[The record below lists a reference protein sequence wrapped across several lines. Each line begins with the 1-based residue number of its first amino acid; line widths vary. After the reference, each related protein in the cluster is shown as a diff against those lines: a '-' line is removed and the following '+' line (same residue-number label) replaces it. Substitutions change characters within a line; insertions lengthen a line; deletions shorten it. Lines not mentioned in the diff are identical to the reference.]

1 MKNINLNNQEE
12 YWENNYANK
21 PKMFGLAPSFA
32 AEEAL
37 KVFKKKNIS
46 SIVELGAG
54 LGRDTIFF
62 AKNNIKVE
70 ALDYSKTAV
79 TSIKKKIKELHLSK
93 FVSAKVFDVRKKLS
107 FKNNSIQGVF
117 SHMLYCMAL
126 KNLEVQNL
134 NNEIL
139 RILETGGINIYTVRN
154 FEDGDYKNGIYIE
167 DESYQNDGFIINFFS
182 KEKIKKLLV
191 GFSNIKIE
199 RFNEGNFPR
208 KLFIVQNQ
216 KNNFPFKF
224 KK

>member
-1 MKNINLNNQEE
+1 
-12 YWENNYANK
+12 
-21 PKMFGLAPSFA
+21 MFGLEPSFA

-79 TSIKKKIKELHLSK
+79 TSIKKKIKEFNLSE
-93 FVSAKVFDVRKKLS
+93 FVSAKVFDIRKKLP
-107 FKNNSIQGVF
+107 FKNNTVQGIF

-126 KNLEVQNL
+126 KNSDVQNL

-139 RILETGGINIYTVRN
+139 RVLEKGGVNIYTVRN
-154 FEDGDYKNGIYIE
+154 FEDGDYKNGIHIE

-182 KEKIKKLLV
+182 KEKIKELLV
-191 GFSNIKIE
+191 GFSNIKID

-216 KNNFPFKF
+216 KK
-224 KK
+224 

>member
-1 MKNINLNNQEE
+1 MKNTNLNNQEE
-12 YWENNYANK
+12 YWETNYTNK
-21 PKMFGLAPSFA
+21 PKMFGLTPSFA

-46 SIVELGAG
+46 NIVELGAG

-79 TSIKKKIKELHLSK
+79 MSIRKKIKELNLSK
-93 FVSAKVFDVRKKLS
+93 FVTAKVFDVRKKLP
-107 FKNNSIQGVF
+107 FKNNSIQGIF

-134 NNEIL
+134 NYEIL
-139 RILETGGINIYTVRN
+139 RVLEKGGINIYTVRN
-154 FEDGDYKNGIYIE
+154 FEDGDYKNGVHIE
-167 DESYQNDGFIINFFS
+167 NESYQNDGFIINFFS
-182 KEKIKKLLV
+182 KKKIEDLLV
-191 GFSNIKIE
+191 GFSNVKID
-199 RFNEGNFPR
+199 RFNEGDFPR

-216 KNNFPFKF
+216 KK
-224 KK
+224 

>member
-1 MKNINLNNQEE
+1 LKNINLNNQEE
-12 YWENNYANK
+12 YWEINYANK

-37 KVFKKKNIS
+37 KIFKKKNIS

-79 TSIKKKIKELHLSK
+79 MSIKKKVKELNLSE
-93 FVSAKVFDVRKKLS
+93 FVSTKVFDVRKKLP
-107 FKNNSIQGVF
+107 FKNNSIQGIF
-117 SHMLYCMAL
+117 SHMLYCMSL

-134 NNEIL
+134 NSEIL
-139 RILETGGINIYTVRN
+139 RVLVKGGVNIYTVRN
-154 FEDGDYKNGIYIE
+154 FEDGDYKNGVHIE

-182 KEKIKKLLV
+182 KKKIEELLV
-191 GFSNIKIE
+191 GFINIKID
-199 RFNEGNFPR
+199 RFNEGDFPR

-216 KNNFPFKF
+216 KK
-224 KK
+224 

>member
-1 MKNINLNNQEE
+1 LKNINLNNQEE
-12 YWENNYANK
+12 YWETNYSSK

-154 FEDGDYKNGIYIE
+154 FEDGDYKNGIHIE

-208 KLFIVQNQ
+208 KLFIFQNQ
-216 KNNFPFKF
+216 KK
-224 KK
+224 

>member
-1 MKNINLNNQEE
+1 MKNINLNNQEG
-12 YWENNYANK
+12 YWETNYTNK
-21 PKMFGLAPSFA
+21 PKMFGLTPSFA

-46 SIVELGAG
+46 SIVELGSG

-70 ALDYSKTAV
+70 ALDYSNAAIN
-79 TSIKKKIKELHLSK
+79 SIKKKIKELNLTK
-93 FVSAKVFDVRKKLS
+93 FVSAKVFDVRKKLP
-107 FKNNSIQGVF
+107 FEKNTVQGIF

-126 KNLEVQNL
+126 KNSEVKNL

-139 RILETGGINIYTVRN
+139 RVLEKEGVNIYTVRN
-154 FEDGDYKNGIYIE
+154 FEDGDYKNGVHIE

-182 KEKIKKLLV
+182 KKKIQELLD
-191 GFSNIKIE
+191 GFSNIKID
-199 RFNEGNFPR
+199 RFNEGDFPR

-216 KNNFPFKF
+216 KK
-224 KK
+224 

>member
-1 MKNINLNNQEE
+1 MKNTNLNNQEE
-12 YWENNYANK
+12 YWETNYTNK
-21 PKMFGLAPSFA
+21 PKMFGLTPSFA

-37 KVFKKKNIS
+37 KVFEKNNIS
-46 SIVELGAG
+46 NIVELGAG

-79 TSIKKKIKELHLSK
+79 MSIKKKIKELNLSK
-93 FVSAKVFDVRKKLS
+93 FVSAKVFDVRKKLP
-107 FKNNSIQGVF
+107 FKNNSIQGIF

-139 RILETGGINIYTVRN
+139 RVLEKGGINIYTVRN
-154 FEDGDYKNGIYIE
+154 FEDGDYKNGVHIE

-182 KEKIKKLLV
+182 KKKIENLLV
-191 GFSNIKIE
+191 GFSNMKID
-199 RFNEGNFPR
+199 RFNEGDFPR

-216 KNNFPFKF
+216 KK
-224 KK
+224 

>member
-1 MKNINLNNQEE
+1 LKNINLNNQEE
-12 YWENNYANK
+12 YWEINYANK

-37 KVFKKKNIS
+37 KIFKKKNIS

-79 TSIKKKIKELHLSK
+79 TSIKKKVEELNLSE
-93 FVSAKVFDVRKKLS
+93 FVSTKVFDVRKKLP
-107 FKNNSIQGVF
+107 FKNNSIQGIF

-139 RILETGGINIYTVRN
+139 RVLVKGGVNIYTVRN
-154 FEDGDYKNGIYIE
+154 FEDGDYKNGVHIE
-167 DESYQNDGFIINFFS
+167 DETYQNDGFIINFFS
-182 KEKIKKLLV
+182 KKKIEKLLV
-191 GFSNIKIE
+191 GFSNIKID
-199 RFNEGNFPR
+199 RFNEGDFPR
-208 KLFIVQNQ
+208 KLFIVQN
-216 KNNFPFKF
+216 
-224 KK
+224 KKK

>member
-1 MKNINLNNQEE
+1 LKNINLNNQEE
-12 YWENNYANK
+12 YWEINYANK

-37 KVFKKKNIS
+37 KIFKKKNIS

-62 AKNNIKVE
+62 SKNNIKVE

-79 TSIKKKIKELHLSK
+79 MSNKKKVKELNLSE
-93 FVSAKVFDVRKKLS
+93 FVSTKVFDVRKKLP
-107 FKNNSIQGVF
+107 FKNNSIQGIF
-117 SHMLYCMAL
+117 SHMLYCMSL

-134 NNEIL
+134 NSEIL
-139 RILETGGINIYTVRN
+139 RVLVKGGVNIYTVRN
-154 FEDGDYKNGIYIE
+154 FEDGDYKNGLHIE

-182 KEKIKKLLV
+182 KKKIEELLV
-191 GFSNIKIE
+191 GFINIKID
-199 RFNEGNFPR
+199 RFNEGDFPR

-216 KNNFPFKF
+216 KK
-224 KK
+224 

>member
-12 YWENNYANK
+12 YWEINYANK

-37 KVFKKKNIS
+37 KIFKKKNIS

-79 TSIKKKIKELHLSK
+79 MSIKKKVKELNLSE
-93 FVSAKVFDVRKKLS
+93 FVSTKVFDVRKKLP
-107 FKNNSIQGVF
+107 FKNNSIQGIF
-117 SHMLYCMAL
+117 SHMLYCMSL

-134 NNEIL
+134 NSEIL
-139 RILETGGINIYTVRN
+139 RVLVKGGVNIYTVRN
-154 FEDGDYKNGIYIE
+154 FEDGDYKNGLHIE

-182 KEKIKKLLV
+182 KKKIEELLV
-191 GFSNIKIE
+191 GFSNIKID

-208 KLFIVQNQ
+208 KLFIVHNQ
-216 KNNFPFKF
+216 KK
-224 KK
+224 

>member
-12 YWENNYANK
+12 YWETNYTNK
-21 PKMFGLAPSFA
+21 PKMFGLTPSFA
-32 AEEAL
+32 AEESL

-79 TSIKKKIKELHLSK
+79 KSIKKKIKELNLTK
-93 FVSAKVFDVRKKLS
+93 FVSAKVFDVRKKLP
-107 FKNNSIQGVF
+107 FKNNSIQGIF

-139 RILETGGINIYTVRN
+139 RVLVKGGVNIYTVRN
-154 FEDGDYKNGIYIE
+154 FEDGDYKNGVHIE
-167 DESYQNDGFIINFFS
+167 DETYQNDGFIINFFS
-182 KEKIKKLLV
+182 KKKIEKLLV
-191 GFSNIKIE
+191 GFSNIKID

-216 KNNFPFKF
+216 KK
-224 KK
+224 

>member
-1 MKNINLNNQEE
+1 MKNTNLNNQEE
-12 YWENNYANK
+12 YWETNYTNK
-21 PKMFGLAPSFA
+21 PKMFGLTPSFA

-46 SIVELGAG
+46 NIVELGAG

-79 TSIKKKIKELHLSK
+79 MSIRKKIKELNLSK
-93 FVSAKVFDVRKKLS
+93 FVTAKVFDVRKKLP
-107 FKNNSIQGVF
+107 FKNNSIQGIF

-139 RILETGGINIYTVRN
+139 RVLVKGGVNIYTVRN
-154 FEDGDYKNGIYIE
+154 FEDGDYKNGVHIE
-167 DESYQNDGFIINFFS
+167 DETYKNDGFIINFFS
-182 KEKIKKLLV
+182 KKKIEELLV
-191 GFSNIKIE
+191 GFSNIKID
-199 RFNEGNFPR
+199 RFNEGDFPR

-216 KNNFPFKF
+216 KK
-224 KK
+224 

>member
-1 MKNINLNNQEE
+1 LKNINLNNQEE
-12 YWENNYANK
+12 YWEINYANK

-37 KVFKKKNIS
+37 KIFKKKNIS

-79 TSIKKKIKELHLSK
+79 TSIKKKVEELNLSE
-93 FVSAKVFDVRKKLS
+93 FVSTKVFDVRKKLP
-107 FKNNSIQGVF
+107 FKNNSIQGIF
-117 SHMLYCMAL
+117 SHMLYCMSL

-139 RILETGGINIYTVRN
+139 RVLVKGGVNIYTVRN
-154 FEDGDYKNGIYIE
+154 FEDGDYKNGVHIE

-182 KEKIKKLLV
+182 KKKIEELLV
-191 GFSNIKIE
+191 GFINIKID
-199 RFNEGNFPR
+199 RFNEGDFPR

-216 KNNFPFKF
+216 KK
-224 KK
+224 

>member
-12 YWENNYANK
+12 YWEINYANK

-37 KVFKKKNIS
+37 KIFKKKNIS

-79 TSIKKKIKELHLSK
+79 TSIKKKVEELNLSE
-93 FVSAKVFDVRKKLS
+93 FVSTKVFDVRKKLP
-107 FKNNSIQGVF
+107 FKNNSIQGIF

-139 RILETGGINIYTVRN
+139 RVLVKGGVNIYTVRN
-154 FEDGDYKNGIYIE
+154 FEDGDYKNGVHIE
-167 DESYQNDGFIINFFS
+167 DESYQNDGFIIKFFS
-182 KEKIKKLLV
+182 KKKIEELLV
-191 GFSNIKIE
+191 GFSNIKID
-199 RFNEGNFPR
+199 RFNEGDFPR

-216 KNNFPFKF
+216 KK
-224 KK
+224 

>member
-12 YWENNYANK
+12 YWEINYTNK
-21 PKMFGLAPSFA
+21 PKMFGLTPSFA

-37 KVFKKKNIS
+37 KVFEKNNIS
-46 SIVELGAG
+46 NIVELGAG

-79 TSIKKKIKELHLSK
+79 MSIKKKIKELNLSK
-93 FVSAKVFDVRKKLS
+93 LVSAKVFDVRKKLP
-107 FKNNSIQGVF
+107 FKNNSIQGIF

-139 RILETGGINIYTVRN
+139 RVLEKGGINIYTVRN
-154 FEDGDYKNGIYIE
+154 FEDGDYKNGVHIE
-167 DESYQNDGFIINFFS
+167 DESNQNDGFIINFFS
-182 KEKIKKLLV
+182 KKKIENLLV
-191 GFSNIKIE
+191 GFSNMKID
-199 RFNEGNFPR
+199 RFNEGDFPR

-216 KNNFPFKF
+216 KK
-224 KK
+224 

>member
-1 MKNINLNNQEE
+1 MKNTNLNNQEE
-12 YWENNYANK
+12 YWETNYTNK
-21 PKMFGLAPSFA
+21 PKMFGLTPSFA

-37 KVFKKKNIS
+37 KVFEKNNIS
-46 SIVELGAG
+46 NIVELGAG

-79 TSIKKKIKELHLSK
+79 MSIKKKVKELNLSE
-93 FVSAKVFDVRKKLS
+93 FVSTKVFDVRKKLP
-107 FKNNSIQGVF
+107 FKNNSIQGIF

-139 RILETGGINIYTVRN
+139 RVLVKGGVNIYTVRN
-154 FEDGDYKNGIYIE
+154 FEDGDYKNGVHIE

-182 KEKIKKLLV
+182 KKKIQELLD
-191 GFSNIKIE
+191 GFSNIKID
-199 RFNEGNFPR
+199 RFNECNFPR
-208 KLFIVQNQ
+208 KLFIVYNQ
-216 KNNFPFKF
+216 KK
-224 KK
+224 

>member
-12 YWENNYANK
+12 YWEINYANK

-37 KVFKKKNIS
+37 KIFKKKNIS

-79 TSIKKKIKELHLSK
+79 MSIKKKVKELNLSE
-93 FVSAKVFDVRKKLS
+93 FVSTKVFDVRKKLP
-107 FKNNSIQGVF
+107 FKNNSIQGIF
-117 SHMLYCMAL
+117 SHMLYCMSL

-139 RILETGGINIYTVRN
+139 RVLVKGGVNIYTVRN
-154 FEDGDYKNGIYIE
+154 FEDGDYKNGLHIE

-182 KEKIKKLLV
+182 KKKIEELLV
-191 GFSNIKIE
+191 GFINIKID
-199 RFNEGNFPR
+199 
-208 KLFIVQNQ
+208 ITHT
-216 KNNFPFKF
+216 
-224 KK
+224 

>member
-1 MKNINLNNQEE
+1 MKNTNLNNQEE
-12 YWENNYANK
+12 YWETNYTNK
-21 PKMFGLAPSFA
+21 PKMFGLTPSFA

-37 KVFKKKNIS
+37 KVFKKNNIS
-46 SIVELGAG
+46 NIVELGAG

-79 TSIKKKIKELHLSK
+79 MSIKKKIEEFNLSK
-93 FVSAKVFDVRKKLS
+93 FVSAKVFDVRKKLP
-107 FKNNSIQGVF
+107 FKNNSIQGIF

-126 KNLEVQNL
+126 KNLEIQNL

-139 RILETGGINIYTVRN
+139 RVLEKGGINIYTVRN
-154 FEDGDYKNGIYIE
+154 FEDGDYKNGVHIE
-167 DESYQNDGFIINFFS
+167 EESYQNDGFIINFFS
-182 KEKIKKLLV
+182 KKKIEDLLV
-191 GFSNIKIE
+191 GFSNMKIG

-216 KNNFPFKF
+216 KK
-224 KK
+224 

>member
-1 MKNINLNNQEE
+1 MKNINLNNQEK
-12 YWENNYANK
+12 YWETNYTNK
-21 PKMFGLAPSFA
+21 PKMFGLTPSFA

-46 SIVELGAG
+46 RIVELGAG

-79 TSIKKKIKELHLSK
+79 MSIKKKIKELNLSE
-93 FVSAKVFDVRKKLS
+93 FVSAKVFDVRKKLP
-107 FKNNSIQGVF
+107 FGNNTAQGIF

-139 RILETGGINIYTVRN
+139 RVLKKGGVNIYTVRN
-154 FEDGDYKNGIYIE
+154 FEDGDYKNGVHIE
-167 DESYQNDGFIINFFS
+167 DESYQNDGFVINFFS
-182 KEKIKKLLV
+182 EKKVNSLLK
-191 GFSNIKIE
+191 GFKNLSTTNFE
-199 RFNEGNFPR
+199 EGNFPR
-208 KLFIVQNQ
+208 KLFLIQN
-216 KNNFPFKF
+216 
-224 KK
+224 KKI

>member
-12 YWENNYANK
+12 YWETNYTNK
-21 PKMFGLAPSFA
+21 PKMFGLIPSFA
-32 AEEAL
+32 AVESL

-79 TSIKKKIKELHLSK
+79 KSIKKKIKELNLTK
-93 FVSAKVFDVRKKLS
+93 FVSAKVFDVRKKLP
-107 FKNNSIQGVF
+107 FKNNSVQGIF

-139 RILETGGINIYTVRN
+139 RVLVKGGVNIYTVRN
-154 FEDGDYKNGIYIE
+154 FEDGDYKNGVHIE
-167 DESYQNDGFIINFFS
+167 DETYQNDGFIINFFS
-182 KEKIKKLLV
+182 KEKIKELLV
-191 GFSNIKIE
+191 GFNNIKID

-208 KLFIVQNQ
+208 KLFIIQNQ
-216 KNNFPFKF
+216 KK
-224 KK
+224 

>member
-1 MKNINLNNQEE
+1 MKNTNLNNQEE
-12 YWENNYANK
+12 YWETNYTNK
-21 PKMFGLAPSFA
+21 PKMFGLTPSFA

-37 KVFKKKNIS
+37 KVFEKNNIS
-46 SIVELGAG
+46 NIVELGAG

-79 TSIKKKIKELHLSK
+79 MSIKKKIKELNLSK
-93 FVSAKVFDVRKKLS
+93 FVSAKVFDVRKKLP
-107 FKNNSIQGVF
+107 FKNNSIQGIF

-126 KNLEVQNL
+126 KNLEIQNL

-139 RILETGGINIYTVRN
+139 RVLEKGGINIYTVRN
-154 FEDGDYKNGIYIE
+154 FEDGDYKNGVHIE

-182 KEKIKKLLV
+182 KKKIEDLLV
-191 GFSNIKIE
+191 GFSNMKID
-199 RFNEGNFPR
+199 RFNEGDFPR

-216 KNNFPFKF
+216 KK
-224 KK
+224 

>member
-12 YWENNYANK
+12 YWEINYANK

-37 KVFKKKNIS
+37 KIFKKKNIS

-79 TSIKKKIKELHLSK
+79 MSIKKKVKELNLSE
-93 FVSAKVFDVRKKLS
+93 FVSTKVFDVRKKLP
-107 FKNNSIQGVF
+107 FKNNSIQGIF
-117 SHMLYCMAL
+117 SHMLYCMSL

-134 NNEIL
+134 NSEIL
-139 RILETGGINIYTVRN
+139 RVLVKGGVNIYTVRN
-154 FEDGDYKNGIYIE
+154 FEDGDYKNGLHIE

-182 KEKIKKLLV
+182 KKKIEELLV
-191 GFSNIKIE
+191 GFINIKID
-199 RFNEGNFPR
+199 RFNEGDFPR

-216 KNNFPFKF
+216 KK
-224 KK
+224 

>member
-12 YWENNYANK
+12 YWEINYANK

-37 KVFKKKNIS
+37 KIFKKKNIS

-79 TSIKKKIKELHLSK
+79 MSIKKKVKELNLSE
-93 FVSAKVFDVRKKLS
+93 FVSTKVFDVRKKLP
-107 FKNNSIQGVF
+107 FKNNSIQGIF
-117 SHMLYCMAL
+117 SHMLYCMSL

-139 RILETGGINIYTVRN
+139 RVLVKGGVNIYTVRN
-154 FEDGDYKNGIYIE
+154 FEDGDYKNGLHIE

-182 KEKIKKLLV
+182 KKKIEELLV
-191 GFSNIKIE
+191 GFINIKID
-199 RFNEGNFPR
+199 RFNEGDFPR

-216 KNNFPFKF
+216 KK
-224 KK
+224 

>member
-12 YWENNYANK
+12 YWEINYANK

-37 KVFKKKNIS
+37 KIFKKKNIS

-79 TSIKKKIKELHLSK
+79 MSIKKKVKELNLSE
-93 FVSAKVFDVRKKLS
+93 FVSTKVFDVRKKLP
-107 FKNNSIQGVF
+107 FKNNSIQGIF
-117 SHMLYCMAL
+117 SHMLYCMSL

-134 NNEIL
+134 NSEIL
-139 RILETGGINIYTVRN
+139 RVLVKGGVNIYTVRN
-154 FEDGDYKNGIYIE
+154 FEDGDYKNGLHIE

-182 KEKIKKLLV
+182 KKKIEELLV
-191 GFSNIKIE
+191 GFINIKID
-199 RFNEGNFPR
+199 
-208 KLFIVQNQ
+208 ITHT
-216 KNNFPFKF
+216 
-224 KK
+224 